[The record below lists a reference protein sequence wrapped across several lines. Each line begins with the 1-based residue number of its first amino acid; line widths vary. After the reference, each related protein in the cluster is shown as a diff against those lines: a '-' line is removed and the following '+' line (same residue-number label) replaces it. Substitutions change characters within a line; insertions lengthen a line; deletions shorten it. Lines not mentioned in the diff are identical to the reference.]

1 MQISQLLTSVFLSKL
16 SASIIISFNFSDII
30 QYKMYFVDPFNT
42 IHTPVC
48 KVNGTMA
55 LFLEDV
61 IYSYCLLFIM
71 INGRNAYSSEKR
83 CNLYLFYGEKSFCV
97 FFFLSLFCNK
107 LPGIH
112 LPTIVPQLLKNIHLC
127 EYFIKKKGCETVL
140 FNRIDTKP
148 SVEMTIEI
156 CVVCSNHSGQC

>member
-1 MQISQLLTSVFLSKL
+1 MAEMHTAVKKGVICTYSMVRNLFVF
-16 SASIIISFNFSDII
+16 
-30 QYKMYFVDPFNT
+30 
-42 IHTPVC
+42 
-48 KVNGTMA
+48 
-55 LFLEDV
+55 
-61 IYSYCLLFIM
+61 
-71 INGRNAYSSEKR
+71 
-83 CNLYLFYGEKSFCV
+83 